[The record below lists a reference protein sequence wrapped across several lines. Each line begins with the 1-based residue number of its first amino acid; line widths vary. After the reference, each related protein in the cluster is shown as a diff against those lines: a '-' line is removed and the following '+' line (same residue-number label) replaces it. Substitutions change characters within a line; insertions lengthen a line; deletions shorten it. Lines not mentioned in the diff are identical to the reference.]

1 MIGFNIF
8 KQFIFVLCHCVFGAC
23 ARLNRHFCLVL
34 RLGDFMK
41 IAVFRF
47 ALSGGKSVLKV
58 RKNMDKFSR
67 KTHSFVSY
75 STTCTQA

>member
-1 MIGFNIF
+1 M
-8 KQFIFVLCHCVFGAC
+8 IFV
-23 ARLNRHFCLVL
+23 ARRLEIESSRLL

-41 IAVFRF
+41 IAVFGF

-67 KTHSFVSY
+67 KTRSFVSY
-75 STTCTQA
+75 STTTQA

>member
-1 MIGFNIF
+1 MVADRPSKGT
-8 KQFIFVLCHCVFGAC
+8 
-23 ARLNRHFCLVL
+23 

-67 KTHSFVSY
+67 KTRSFVSY

>member
-1 MIGFNIF
+1 MGDWRGNPPKYKIEE
-8 KQFIFVLCHCVFGAC
+8 QGA
-23 ARLNRHFCLVL
+23 V

-67 KTHSFVSY
+67 KTRSFVSY
-75 STTCTQA
+75 STTSTQA